1 MLDCLLGNLFL
12 LFFFHVLLQIQD
24 QIRFRLKDSRM
35 MLMMQPNINLID
47 LEATRPCMGVA
58 NDHSVIELV
67 PPKTENINVFRCHHR
82 SNIFTFVIQII
93 VAHEFFSS
101 I

>member
-1 MLDCLLGNLFL
+1 MFDCLLGNLFL

-47 LEATRPCMGVA
+47 L
-58 NDHSVIELV
+58 
-67 PPKTENINVFRCHHR
+67 
-82 SNIFTFVIQII
+82 
-93 VAHEFFSS
+93 
-101 I
+101 

>member
-35 MLMMQPNINLID
+35 MLVMQPNINLID
-47 LEATRPCMGVA
+47 L
-58 NDHSVIELV
+58 
-67 PPKTENINVFRCHHR
+67 
-82 SNIFTFVIQII
+82 
-93 VAHEFFSS
+93 
-101 I
+101 

>member
-35 MLMMQPNINLID
+35 MLVMQPNINLIN
-47 LEATRPCMGVA
+47 L
-58 NDHSVIELV
+58 
-67 PPKTENINVFRCHHR
+67 
-82 SNIFTFVIQII
+82 
-93 VAHEFFSS
+93 
-101 I
+101 